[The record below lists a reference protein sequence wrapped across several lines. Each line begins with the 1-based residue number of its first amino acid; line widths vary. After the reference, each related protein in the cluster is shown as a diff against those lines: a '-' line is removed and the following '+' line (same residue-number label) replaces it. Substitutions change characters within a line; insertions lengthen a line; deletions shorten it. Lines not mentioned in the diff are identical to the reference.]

1 MIAVPAPPE
10 VFPCT
15 PGDLL
20 FGKAEVLAVIAAN
33 PKKPSYR
40 ARLRTTLLWN
50 QLCRERPKGVQIA
63 KSCII
68 CRVGRRR
75 NHGTHHYDSM
85 VVSALSVLELKDA
98 VLEADW
104 KGFGDETAKDFLAL
118 CVLLKHRL
126 CLD

>member
-33 PKKPSYR
+33 PEKPTFR
-40 ARLRTTLLWN
+40 AVFRTSLLWN
-50 QLCRERPKGVQIA
+50 QLCRNRTRVRLDTLCL
-63 KSCII
+63 SCGNKPQ
-68 CRVGRRR
+68 RS
-75 NHGTHHYDSM
+75 HGAHHYDSM
-85 VVSALSVLELKDA
+85 VVSALSVLELKNA
-98 VLEADW
+98 VLKADW
-104 KGFGDETAKDFLAL
+104 KGFGVETAKDFLAL
-118 CVLLKHRL
+118 CDFLKRRL